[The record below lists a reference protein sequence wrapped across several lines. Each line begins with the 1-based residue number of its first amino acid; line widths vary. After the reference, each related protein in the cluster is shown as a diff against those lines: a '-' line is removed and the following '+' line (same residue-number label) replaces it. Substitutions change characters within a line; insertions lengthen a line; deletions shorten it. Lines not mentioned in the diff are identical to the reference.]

1 MAKTKKTKTSC
12 KIYAAIVWQLVGFPA
27 RTIGGSRLDGEEWL
41 AGRVGWSLSS
51 GSGQMPGNANE
62 PTQSHNWPVFFFKYF
77 SKQYSRIV
85 SLKSYSLFVG
95 RSHLAAP
102 QNPSSGIYSVC
113 INSLLAIVKM
123 IISGRNWHRLAFF
136 LKGQDYLFFMNHFLH
151 LHCTV
156 SGNKK
161 YYKENWPNFYKAVP
175 GLGWVGGELWIIAA

>member
-1 MAKTKKTKTSC
+1 MR
-12 KIYAAIVWQLVGFPA
+12 QLYDNWLVFQQE
-27 RTIGGSRLDGEEWL
+27 SRLDGEEWL

-51 GSGQMPGNANE
+51 GSGQTPGNANE
-62 PTQSHNWPVFFFKYF
+62 PTQSHNWPIFFFKYF

-102 QNPSSGIYSVC
+102 RNPSSGIYSVC

-136 LKGQDYLFFMNHFLH
+136 LKGQDYLFVMNHFCIYTSLFQE
-151 LHCTV
+151 TK
-156 SGNKK
+156 NITKK
-161 YYKENWPNFYKAVP
+161 IDQTFTRQCLDWV
-175 GLGWVGGELWIIAA
+175 GLGGNYG